1 MGGRFMFSIG
11 QFALIGMISHIFFI
25 WLTWRVM
32 LKLNFDPI
40 IRKGHPQDGR
50 IFLLFLAIMI
60 GTGVSRFVLDILQW
74 SQDLIYLF

>member
-1 MGGRFMFSIG
+1 MFSIG

-40 IRKGHPQDGR
+40 IRKDHPQDGR